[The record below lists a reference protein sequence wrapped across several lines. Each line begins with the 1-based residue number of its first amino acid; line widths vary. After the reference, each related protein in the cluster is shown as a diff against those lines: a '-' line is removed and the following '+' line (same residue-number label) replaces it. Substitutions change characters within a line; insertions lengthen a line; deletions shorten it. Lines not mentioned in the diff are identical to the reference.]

1 MRSRP
6 LHRRSS
12 SGPRK
17 LKCHSIGL
25 RVMLSQSPI
34 PGKRCIDHHPARDPD
49 RILSSQRIAD
59 HIADVMC
66 DQVCLLDLEC
76 IHDAGNVDR
85 LVSSWR
91 SRYPGDRTYPCR
103 AGRGRSRYG
112 PWPEQLPGGPTYH
125 PYRRSHATAP
135 RRTLAADSDVEAG
148 AVRRNHLRVKAG
160 WKRRDSRHEGR

>member
-6 LHRRSS
+6 CTRRSS

-34 PGKRCIDHHPARDPD
+34 PGSGASITTQRVTPD

-76 IHDAGNVDR
+76 VHDAGNVDCLALLGVGGIR
-85 LVSSWR
+85 VVE
-91 SRYPGDRTYPCR
+91 PTHTAQVGDDDGMVLGDNNY
-103 AGRGRSRYG
+103 
-112 PWPEQLPGGPTYH
+112 QGGSYI
-125 PYRRSHATAP
+125 SHKTDA
-135 RRTLAADSDVEAG
+135 
-148 AVRRNHLRVKAG
+148 
-160 WKRRDSRHEGR
+160 